1 MPPITIMCICVKQR
15 ENDGKKLIKEVQGM
29 QKETAAR
36 YSWWPYILGVGTLH
50 LLAVL
55 LLVAGGSNN
64 PAVMGMGLL
73 AYTFGLR
80 HAFDADHIA
89 AIDNTVRKLVQQGKN
104 PSGVGF
110 YFSLGHSTVVFSA
123 ALATVFAAHWMQEKI
138 PAFQEVGGLIGT
150 MVSGIFLLV
159 IALLN
164 LVIWIDLWRHFRR
177 LRQGKYQPEALETLL
192 ENRGL
197 VARLA
202 KPLWRFIS
210 KSWHVYPLGLLFG
223 LGFDTA
229 SQISLLAL
237 SAGSAA
243 TLSWTV
249 VLALPLLFAAGM
261 SLMDTADGVFM
272 VRAYGWALS
281 TPLRKLYYN
290 LTVTGLSV
298 VAALLIGLIEL
309 LQVLAEKLELQGGF
323 WNWLDNLELGW
334 IGYLLVG
341 LFVLVWAVSYGVWKV
356 GRLEQ
361 RWGNNS

>member
-1 MPPITIMCICVKQR
+1 MEAQTKQ
-15 ENDGKKLIKEVQGM
+15 NGADV
-29 QKETAAR
+29 R
-36 YSWWPYILGVGTLH
+36 YPWWPYALAVGILH
-50 LLAVL
+50 LLAISL
-55 LLVAGGSNN
+55 LLVEAGSH
-64 PAVMGMGLL
+64 PAILGMGLL
-73 AYTFGLR
+73 AYTLGLR

-89 AIDNTVRKLVQQGKN
+89 AIDNTVRKLVQQGQN

-110 YFSLGHSTVVFSA
+110 YFSLGHSTVVFA
-123 ALATVFAAHWMQEKI
+123 AGVATAIAAKWLQEKI

-150 MVSGIFLLV
+150 LVSGIFLLV

-164 LVIWIDLWRHFRR
+164 LIIWVDIWRLFRA
-177 LRQGKYQPEALETLL
+177 LRRGEYRPESLDVLL
-192 ENRGL
+192 MNRGL

-237 SAGSAA
+237 SAASAEA
-243 TLSWTV
+243 LSLPGI
-249 VLALPLLFAAGM
+249 LALPLLFAAGM

-272 VRAYGWALS
+272 TRAYGWAFS

-298 VAALLIGLIEL
+298 VAALLIGSIEL
-309 LQVLAEKLELQGGF
+309 LQVLREKLGF
-323 WNWLDNLELGW
+323 KGRFWDWLGNLELGGL
-334 IGYLLVG
+334 GYLLVG
-341 LFVLVWAVSYGVWKV
+341 LFVLTWAVSYGVWKV
-356 GRLEQ
+356 GRLEE
-361 RWGNNS
+361 RWGSSE

>member
-1 MPPITIMCICVKQR
+1 MEAQTKQ
-15 ENDGKKLIKEVQGM
+15 NGTDV
-29 QKETAAR
+29 R
-36 YSWWPYILGVGTLH
+36 YPWWPYALAVGILH
-50 LLAVL
+50 LLAISL
-55 LLVAGGSNN
+55 LLVEAGSH
-64 PAVMGMGLL
+64 PAILGMGLL
-73 AYTFGLR
+73 AYTLGLR

-89 AIDNTVRKLVQQGKN
+89 AIDNTVRKLVQQGQN

-110 YFSLGHSTVVFSA
+110 YFSLGHSTVVFA
-123 ALATVFAAHWMQEKI
+123 AGVATAIAAKWLQEKI

-150 MVSGIFLLV
+150 LVSGIFLLV

-164 LVIWIDLWRHFRR
+164 LIIWVDIWRLFRA
-177 LRQGKYQPEALETLL
+177 LRRGEYRPESLDVLL
-192 ENRGL
+192 MNRGL

-237 SAGSAA
+237 SAASAEA
-243 TLSWTV
+243 LSLPGI
-249 VLALPLLFAAGM
+249 LALPLLFAAGM

-272 VRAYGWALS
+272 TRAYGWAFS

-298 VAALLIGLIEL
+298 VAALLIGSIEL
-309 LQVLAEKLELQGGF
+309 LQVLREKLGF
-323 WNWLDNLELGW
+323 KGRFWDWLGNLELGGL
-334 IGYLLVG
+334 GYLLVG
-341 LFVLVWAVSYGVWKV
+341 LFVLTWAVSYGVWKV
-356 GRLEQ
+356 GRLEE
-361 RWGNNS
+361 RWGSSE